1 MTPVDGWLG
10 LSQNRYSPG
19 VRELCCREASGSSF
33 RRACEDLA
41 RVGQIQ
47 VTHETMRMIVE
58 AEGQQALQQ
67 QRAGTLGPDW
77 SVADCISQQD
87 DRSCVITGADG
98 VKVPLVTE
106 QEKAKRRKRA
116 RTHRKGYRGRC
127 RIRRGSDQRYKE
139 FKILTF
145 YDPSRRH
152 QYAVGT
158 SGNHQVLG
166 RLMRREGKK
175 LQLDQADVAYSVSDG
190 ADWIRHQYR
199 DKLPMLKANIL
210 DYYHLREH
218 VIKASQAVFG
228 LDNPQAKNWRQ
239 QITGIV
245 LEQGPVEALEHIT
258 SLHKILRA
266 GGKRKAL
273 EDLIGYIGQHLDMLD
288 YPRFRQANYQIG
300 SGPTEAFCKTLTS
313 RLKGPGMRWDKV
325 HAEALMALASVRSS
339 GLWQLYWVAQR
350 QNVA

>member
-1 MTPVDGWLG
+1 MTPVDQWLG

-33 RRACEDLA
+33 RRACQDLA

-47 VTHETMRMIVE
+47 VTHQTIRMIVE
-58 AEGQQALQQ
+58 AEGQKVLQQ
-67 QRAGTLGPDW
+67 QRTGTLGPDW
-77 SVADCISQQD
+77 SVADCVSQRD
-87 DRSCVITGADG
+87 GRSCVITGADG

-106 QEKAKRRKRA
+106 QEKAKRRKRVG
-116 RTHRKGYRGRC
+116 RRRKGYRGRC

-152 QYAVGT
+152 QYAVAT

-166 RLMRREGKK
+166 RLMRREGRK
-175 LQLDQADVAYSVSDG
+175 LRLDQADVAYSVSDA
-190 ADWIRHQYR
+190 ADWIRRQYR
-199 DKLPMLKANIL
+199 DKLPMLQANIL

-228 LDNPQAKNWRQ
+228 LDNPKAQSWRH
-239 QITGIV
+239 QITAVI

-258 SLHKILRA
+258 GLRRSLRA

-273 EDLIGYIGQHLDMLD
+273 ADLIGYIGQHLDMLD

-300 SGPTEAFCKTLTS
+300 SGPTEAFCKVLTS
-313 RLKGPGMRWDKV
+313 RLKGPGMRWDKI

-339 GLWQLYWVAQR
+339 GLWQAYWAAQR

>member
-1 MTPVDGWLG
+1 MTPVDQWLG
-10 LSQNRYSPG
+10 FSHNRYSPG
-19 VRELCCREASGSSF
+19 VRELCSREASGSSF
-33 RRACEDLA
+33 RRSCEDLA
-41 RVGQIQ
+41 RVGQIY

-67 QRAGTLGPDW
+67 QRTGTLGPAW
-77 SVADCISQQD
+77 SVVDCRSQRD
-87 DRSCVITGADG
+87 GLSCVITGADG

-106 QEKAKRRKRA
+106 QEKAKRRR
-116 RTHRKGYRGRC
+116 RRKGTRC
-127 RIRRGSDQRYKE
+127 RQATRARIRRGSDQRYKE

-145 YDPSRRH
+145 YDPSGQH

-166 RLMRREGKK
+166 RLMRREGRK
-175 LQLDQADVAYSVSDG
+175 LRLDKADLAYSVSDG
-190 ADWIRHQYR
+190 ADWIRRQYQ

-228 LDNPQAKNWRQ
+228 LDNPQARNWRQ
-239 QITGIV
+239 QITGII

-258 SLHKILRA
+258 GLYKRLRA
-266 GGKRKAL
+266 RSKRKAL
-273 EDLIGYIGQHLDMLD
+273 EGLIGYIGQRLDMLD
-288 YPRFRQANYQIG
+288 YPRFQQANYQIG

-339 GLWQLYWVAQR
+339 GLWQSYWDTQR
-350 QNVA
+350 KLIA